1 MRIRALRAV
10 LASLALAVVALM
22 AIAGTQS
29 RQPVNAA
36 TVNNNM
42 IVIIPTTLQP
52 IPFTVTFDSNGGT
65 GSMVPMT
72 FTATGRPLTANSFTR
87 AGFTFAGWATT
98 PTGSVAYANSAVYN
112 TIGNVTLYAVWTP
125 VTYTVT
131 FSANGG
137 SGSMAAMTFTATGRA
152 LTANSFTRAGYTF
165 AGWARSATGA
175 VAFAN
180 SAVYNTIGNVTLFAV
195 WTPIEYTITFNANGG
210 TGTMPAQVF
219 TVVGE
224 PVNANSF
231 ARVGYTFAGWAT
243 TPTGPVAVANSATY
257 NTAGNVN
264 LYAVWTPIEYTINFS
279 ANGGTGTMPAQV
291 FTVVGEP
298 VNANTFTRAGYT
310 FAGWAT
316 TPTGPVAVAN
326 SATYNTAGNV
336 TLFAVW
342 TLIDYTITFNA
353 NGGTG
358 TMPAQVFT
366 VVGEPVNANTFTRAG
381 YTFAGWA
388 RSATGAVA
396 VANSA
401 TYNTAG
407 NVTLFAVWTPIE
419 YTINFNANGG
429 TGTMAAQVFTVVG
442 EPVNANTFTRAGYT
456 FAGWATTPT
465 GPVAVANSATYNTAG
480 NVTLFAVWT
489 PVDYTITFNANG
501 GTGTMPAQ
509 VFTVVGEPVNA
520 NTFTRAG
527 YTFAGWARSAT
538 GAVAVANSATYNTAG
553 NVTLF
558 AVWTPVDYTI
568 TFNANGG
575 TGTMAAQ
582 VFTVVG
588 EPVNANAFTR
598 EGYTFAGWARSAT
611 GAVAVANSATYNTA
625 GNVILYAVW
634 TPIEYTI
641 TFNANGGTGTMPAQ
655 VFTVVGEPVNANTF
669 TRAGYTF
676 AGWSKTAT
684 GAVAVA
690 NSATY
695 NTAGNVALFAVWTPV
710 DYTIT
715 FNANGGTG
723 TMPAQVFTVLGEPVN
738 ANTFTRAG
746 YTFAGW
752 ARSATGAVAV
762 ANSATYNTA
771 GNVTLFAVWTPI
783 TYTVTFNANGG
794 TGTMAAMTFT
804 TTGRALTANTFTR
817 AGYAFAGWART
828 ATGTVAFANSAVYNT
843 AGNVTLF
850 AVWTLIDYT
859 ITFNA
864 NGGTGTMA
872 AQVFTVVGE
881 PVNANTFT
889 RAGYTFAGWAR
900 SATGAVAVANSAT
913 YNTIGNV
920 TLFAVW
926 TPITYTV
933 TFNANGGTG
942 SMAPMTFTVTGKALT
957 ANTFT
962 RAGYTF
968 AGWARSATGAVAV
981 ANSATYNT
989 IGNVTLFA
997 VWTPI
1002 TYTVTF
1008 NANGGTGSM
1017 AAMTFTAAGRALT
1030 ANTFTRAGF
1039 TFAGWATSATGA
1051 VVFANSATYN
1061 TIGNVTLYAK
1071 WR

>member
-29 RQPVNAA
+29 PQPVNAA

-137 SGSMAAMTFTATGRA
+137 SGSMAAMTFTVAGRP
-152 LTANSFTRAGYTF
+152 LTANAFTRAGYTF

-175 VAFAN
+175 VAIAN
-180 SAVYNTIGNVTLFAV
+180 SATYNTIGNVTLFAV
-195 WTPIEYTITFNANGG
+195 WTPIDYTITFNANGG
-210 TGTMPAQVF
+210 TGTMAAQVF

-231 ARVGYTFAGWAT
+231 A
-243 TPTGPVAVANSATY
+243 
-257 NTAGNVN
+257 
-264 LYAVWTPIEYTINFS
+264 
-279 ANGGTGTMPAQV
+279 
-291 FTVVGEP
+291 
-298 VNANTFTRAGYT
+298 RAGYT

-326 SATYNTAGNV
+326 SAVYNTAGNV
-336 TLFAVW
+336 NL
-342 TLIDYTITFNA
+342 Y
-353 NGGTG
+353 
-358 TMPAQVFT
+358 
-366 VVGEPVNANTFTRAG
+366 
-381 YTFAGWA
+381 
-388 RSATGAVA
+388 
-396 VANSA
+396 
-401 TYNTAG
+401 
-407 NVTLFAVWTPIE
+407 AVWTPVN
-419 YTINFNANGG
+419 YTITFNANGG

-442 EPVNANTFTRAGYT
+442 EPVNANTFTRAGYAFAGWARTATGPVAVANSTTYNTAGNVLLYAVWTPIEYTITFNANGGTGSMPVQVFTVLGEPVNTNAFTRAGYT
-456 FAGWATTPT
+456 FAGWARSATGTVAVANSATYNTAGNVVLFAVWTPVDYT
-465 GPVAVANSATYNTAG
+465 ITFSANGGAGTMAAQVFTVVGEPVNANTFTRAGYTFAGWARSATSAVAVANSATYNTAG
-480 NVTLFAVWT
+480 NVTLFAVWM
-489 PVDYTITFNANG
+489 PIDYTITFNANG
-501 GTGTMPAQ
+501 GTGAMAAQ

-575 TGTMAAQ
+575 MGTMA
-582 VFTVVG
+582 
-588 EPVNANAFTR
+588 
-598 EGYTFAGWARSAT
+598 
-611 GAVAVANSATYNTA
+611 
-625 GNVILYAVW
+625 
-634 TPIEYTI
+634 
-641 TFNANGGTGTMPAQ
+641 AQ

-676 AGWSKTAT
+676 AGWARSAT
-684 GAVAVA
+684 GAMAVA

-695 NTAGNVALFAVWTPV
+695 NTIGNVTLFAVWTPV

-723 TMPAQVFTVLGEPVN
+723 TMAAQVFTVVGEPVN

-762 ANSATYNTA
+762 ANSASYNTI
-771 GNVTLFAVWTPI
+771 GNVTLFAAWTP
-783 TYTVTFNANGG
+783 V
-794 TGTMAAMTFT
+794 
-804 TTGRALTANTFTR
+804 
-817 AGYAFAGWART
+817 
-828 ATGTVAFANSAVYNT
+828 
-843 AGNVTLF
+843 
-850 AVWTLIDYT
+850 DYT

-913 YNTIGNV
+913 YNTAGNV
-920 TLFAVW
+920 TLFVVW
-926 TPITYTV
+926 TPVTYTV

-942 SMAPMTFTVTGKALT
+942 TMAAMTFTVAGRALT
-957 ANTFT
+957 ANTFA

-968 AGWARSATGAVAV
+968 AGWARSAIGAVVVANSATYNTAGNVSLFAVWTPVNYTITFNANGGTGTMAAQVFTVVGEPVNANTFTRAGYMFAGWSKTATGTVTVANSAAYNTIGNVTLFAVWTPVTFTVTFNANGGTGTMAAMTFTVAGRALTANTFARAGYTFAGWARSAIGAVVVANSATYNTIGDVTLFAVWTPVTYTVTFNANGGTGTMAAMTFTASGRALTANAFRRTGFTFTGWSRSATGAVAV

-989 IGNVTLFA
+989 IGNVVLYA
-997 VWTPI
+997 VW
-1002 TYTVTF
+1002 
-1008 NANGGTGSM
+1008 
-1017 AAMTFTAAGRALT
+1017 R
-1030 ANTFTRAGF
+1030 
-1039 TFAGWATSATGA
+1039 
-1051 VVFANSATYN
+1051 
-1061 TIGNVTLYAK
+1061 
-1071 WR
+1071 